1 MNIEELVEIS
11 SRSGRRPLVISSG
24 NTAVIA
30 TLGMEGRLF
39 YARNGEVVSLFRRES
54 AENISTS
61 KTGYLN
67 PGGDGFWPAPEGTRF
82 GYEYSTGS
90 WRVPAAII
98 SAQYDVV
105 SRNADSLEIAAEID
119 LINNQQL
126 GIPCRFVRKVQVKE
140 IDNVSIIEQYDAI
153 EYIGCCELASGTFS
167 IAPWSLSQF
176 TVDKNTIAR
185 FGDPGTPVRD
195 LYQPSK
201 DLLTSDGKVVSMKH
215 DDKNRIQLAL
225 PEKSSFVE
233 LLVPEKN
240 LQITRSSAPLA
251 EGLHAVDI
259 ADYPPDADPADPV
272 RYSIYND
279 PSGFMELETVGGCT
293 DDLVPGAVLDVNMT
307 NIIKAIN

>member
-1 MNIEELVEIS
+1 MNIEELVNIC
-11 SRSGRRPLVISSG
+11 SRSGRRPQVISCG
-24 NTAVIA
+24 KAAVIA
-30 TLGMEGRLF
+30 ALGMEGRLF
-39 YARNGEVVSLFRRES
+39 YAYNGEVVSLFRRES

-67 PGGDGFWPAPEGTRF
+67 PGGDGLWPAPEGTRF

-105 SRNADSLEIAAEID
+105 SQSADSLEIAAEID
-119 LINNQQL
+119 LVNNQQL
-126 GIPCRFVRKVQVKE
+126 GIPCRFIRKVQVKE
-140 IDNVSIIEQYDAI
+140 LDNAAVIEQYDAI
-153 EYIGCCELASGTFS
+153 EYMGCCELAAGTFS

-176 TVDKNTIAR
+176 TVDKKTIAR

-201 DLLTSDGKVVSMKH
+201 ELLSSDGKIVTMKH

-233 LLVPEKN
+233 LLVPDKN
-240 LQITRSSAPLA
+240 LQITRTSAPLA
-251 EGLHAVDI
+251 ENLHPVDI
-259 ADYPPDADPADPV
+259 ADFPPDADPGDPV

-293 DDLVPGAVLDVNMT
+293 DDLVPGTVLGVNMT
-307 NIIKAIN
+307 NVIKAIN

>member
-1 MNIEELVEIS
+1 MNIEELVNIC
-11 SRSGRRPLVISSG
+11 SRSGRRPQVISCG
-24 NTAVIA
+24 KAAVIA
-30 TLGMEGRLF
+30 ALGMEGRLF
-39 YARNGEVVSLFRRES
+39 YAYNGEVVSLFRRES

-90 WRVPAAII
+90 WRVPAAIV

-105 SRNADSLEIAAEID
+105 SQSADSLEIAAEID
-119 LINNQQL
+119 LVNNQQL
-126 GIPCRFVRKVQVKE
+126 GIPCRFIRKVQVKE
-140 IDNVSIIEQYDAI
+140 LDNAAVIEQYDAI
-153 EYIGCCELASGTFS
+153 EYMGCCELAAGTFS

-176 TVDKNTIAR
+176 TVDKKTIAR

-201 DLLTSDGKVVSMKH
+201 ELLSSDGKIVTMKH

-233 LLVPEKN
+233 LLVPNKN
-240 LQITRSSAPLA
+240 LQITRTSAPLA
-251 EGLHAVDI
+251 ENLHPVDI
-259 ADYPPDADPADPV
+259 ADFPPDADPGDPV

-293 DDLVPGAVLDVNMT
+293 DDLVPGTVLGVNMT
-307 NIIKAIN
+307 NVIKAIN